1 MSLNLTTADAVL
13 KEDYLPGI
21 REQLNQDNFL
31 TLVEKNTEDV
41 TGRRAVIALHVG
53 RNSGVGSRAELGT
66 LPNAGNQAYQDEYI
80 PVKYHYGRIEISGP
94 SIKAMSKDSTSFTR
108 AVRSEMDG
116 SVNDLRR
123 DLSRQ
128 CFGTTDGV
136 LFACGASGPSNTVT
150 VTPTIVQSRQVQVN
164 DQIDIGTVANPTAV
178 ASNVTVTGVTFSG
191 DLITAITVSGAA
203 VTVTSADFVFKAGSG
218 GTSPVKELTGL
229 QTMVNNAGVLF
240 NVDPATYPIWESYVD
255 SNGGTLR
262 SVAENTFAKAQQRTR
277 IKGGGNLKQWITSDG
292 VHRAYANLL
301 TGLKRFT
308 ETVSLKGGYE
318 GITASAGGTTT
329 APVTWDRDCP
339 DNTAFGLDFD
349 HLTEYQMSDWEWM
362 DEDGAILHR
371 VSGVDAYEATLFK
384 YAELATD
391 KRNAHAVVKDLTE
404 A

>member
-21 REQLNQDNFL
+21 REQLNNDNFL
-31 TLVEKNTEDV
+31 ALVEKNTEDV
-41 TGRRAVIALHVG
+41 TGKRAVLALHVS
-53 RNSGVGSRAELGT
+53 RNSGVGSRSELGP
-66 LPNAGNQAYQDEYI
+66 LPNAGNQGYEDEYI

-94 SIKAMSKDSTSFTR
+94 TIKAMSKDSTSFTR

-116 SVNDLRR
+116 AVDDLRR
-123 DLSRQ
+123 DMSRQ
-128 CFGTTDGV
+128 CFGTTNGV

-150 VTPTIVQSRQVQVN
+150 VTPTIVQSRQIHVN
-164 DQIDIGTVANPTAV
+164 DVVDIGTVANPIAI
-178 ASNVTVTGVTFSG
+178 ASGVTVTGVTFTG
-191 DLITAITVSGAA
+191 DQITAITVSGAA
-203 VTVTSADFVFKAGSG
+203 VTVTAADFVFKSGSG

-229 QTMVNNAGVLF
+229 QTLVNNTGVLF
-240 NVDPATYPIWESYVD
+240 NVDPAAFPIWQSYVD
-255 SNGGTLR
+255 QNNGTLR
-262 SVAENTFAKAQQRTR
+262 TVAENTFAKAQQRTK
-277 IKGGGNLKQWITSDG
+277 IAGGSNLEQWIASDG
-292 VHRAYANLL
+292 VHRSYANLL

-308 ETVSLKGGYE
+308 STVELKGGYE
-318 GITASAGGTTT
+318 GLTAAAGGTTT

-339 DNTAFGLDFD
+339 DNTAFGLTLSK
-349 HLTEYQMSDWEWM
+349 LTEYQMSDWEWM

-391 KRNAHAVVKDLTE
+391 KRNAHAVVRDLNE